1 MRLFFILLSTL
12 ISNIAM
18 AQEVS
23 TKKVVLEDMGNVG
36 YRITDAQIL
45 VDWVTSGIR
54 PRVGR
59 ENIMY
64 EGLLKSKKDLQRRL
78 GRTETHDAQSK
89 EIERL
94 EAFAKQAKVW
104 LKARFGKDKR
114 GHWVEVSCRPEAKK
128 TKKFTD
134 KKRFYDKRFASLKPK
149 VTQAMATFC
158 AQLLPLGQ
166 ASNASSATSSQR
178 PGQGP
183 KVTPRKPKKWLPPQR
198 R

>member
-1 MRLFFILLSTL
+1 MRLFLTLLLTL
-12 ISNIAM
+12 ISGAVV
-18 AQEVS
+18 AQEGP
-23 TKKVVLEDMGNVG
+23 KKVVLEDMGNVG
-36 YRITDAQIL
+36 YRITDAQML

-54 PRVGR
+54 VRVGR
-59 ENIMY
+59 ENMMY

-94 EAFAKQAKVW
+94 EAFAKEAKVW
-104 LKARFGKDKR
+104 LKARFGKDKK
-114 GHWVEVSCRPEAKK
+114 GHWVEISCRPQAKN

-134 KKRFYDKRFASLKPK
+134 KKRFYGKQFVSLKPK

-158 AQLLPLGQ
+158 AKLLPIGQ
-166 ASNASSATSSQR
+166 VLNGTTAAPFQA
-178 PGQGP
+178 PGHGAKAKPQ
-183 KVTPRKPKKWLPPQR
+183 KPKKWLPPQR

>member
-12 ISNIAM
+12 ISNATM
-18 AQEVS
+18 AQEAS
-23 TKKVVLEDMGNVG
+23 TKVVLEDMGNVG

-89 EIERL
+89 EIESL
-94 EAFAKQAKVW
+94 
-104 LKARFGKDKR
+104 LT
-114 GHWVEVSCRPEAKK
+114 SCSAHCAL
-128 TKKFTD
+128 FS
-134 KKRFYDKRFASLKPK
+134 FY
-149 VTQAMATFC
+149 TFC
-158 AQLLPLGQ
+158 CMVFRIFLSLML
-166 ASNASSATSSQR
+166 
-178 PGQGP
+178 
-183 KVTPRKPKKWLPPQR
+183 
-198 R
+198 